1 MSTVYLAGPTPG
13 TPFINGI
20 YTRAQVA
27 LEQAGHT
34 VINPT
39 NFGTPGNEISRNEYK
54 RLTLKM
60 LATETNTVCTIH
72 GAETHT
78 IRAAALLGIP
88 VKTLHQL
95 TTTTGATK

>member
-39 NFGTPGNEISRNEYK
+39 EFTNRGEPCSRNEYK
-54 RLTLKM
+54 RLGILR
-60 LATETNTVCTIH
+60 LSLDTEIVCTIP

-95 TTTTGATK
+95 TTTGATK

>member
-39 NFGTPGNEISRNEYK
+39 QFTNHGEPCSRNAYK
-54 RLTLKM
+54 RLGILR
-60 LATETNTVCTIH
+60 LSLDTEIVCTIH
-72 GAETHT
+72 GAEQHI
-78 IRAAALLGIP
+78 IRTAHQLGIP

-95 TTTTGATK
+95 TTKAATK